1 MIFIESFK
9 LSIFWLAE
17 ILLTLTQNC
26 DRNLISQ
33 TAPNNKKDIFIS
45 DIISVTDEDT
55 SVSFF
60 LSLISM
66 ETLQ

>member
-17 ILLTLTQNC
+17 ILLTLTKNC